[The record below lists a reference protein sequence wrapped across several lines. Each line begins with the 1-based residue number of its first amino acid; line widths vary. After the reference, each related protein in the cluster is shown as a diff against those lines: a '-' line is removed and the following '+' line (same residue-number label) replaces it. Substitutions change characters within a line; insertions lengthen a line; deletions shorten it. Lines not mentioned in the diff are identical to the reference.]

1 MLNEREGPLE
11 ARYHWEVWGEEEE
24 GGWCSL
30 DVRDG
35 YGVGLWKTIRELGS
49 FE

>member
-1 MLNEREGPLE
+1 MKGRVLWKHVIIGK
-11 ARYHWEVWGEEEE
+11 YGEEEE
-24 GGWCSL
+24 GGWRSL